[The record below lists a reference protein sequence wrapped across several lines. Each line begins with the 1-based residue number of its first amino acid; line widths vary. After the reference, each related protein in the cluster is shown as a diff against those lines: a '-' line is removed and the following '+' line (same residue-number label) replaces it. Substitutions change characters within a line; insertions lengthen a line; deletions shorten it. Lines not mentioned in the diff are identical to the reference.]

1 MNNNGYIA
9 DLQAYYKAYNKPK
22 HENYLR
28 VLNLR
33 KSQCYL
39 SES

>member
-1 MNNNGYIA
+1 MDIGY
-9 DLQAYYKAYNKPK
+9 K
-22 HENYLR
+22 HENYVR

-39 SES
+39 SESGNC